1 MCLAQRHLNIYDVS
15 PHNTPIDP
23 IVVSCRL
30 KYRAAV
36 QETRALKQILD
47 SDLIAQAEYEQ
58 LKTSVCT
65 MFLLCFGTRDLNYRH
80 TVLNR
85 RHAPLLYTHPN
96 VCLMESN
103 TGLDHFW
110 LRCGQRQN
118 TRRQDTN
125 ASTATKSSRA
135 KATITTSTKSR
146 CLQINATT

>member
-1 MCLAQRHLNIYDVS
+1 MTTKRTQAKTKTKAK
-15 PHNTPIDP
+15 PKAATPPATDKQ
-23 IVVSCRL
+23 L
-30 KYRAAV
+30 LL
-36 QETRALKQILD
+36 QQQLKQFKQLLD

-125 ASTATKSSRA
+125 ASTVTKSSRA